1 MSFNI
6 HFKKLRRFDCELKV
20 KFNYCPHRLVHI
32 LIPGFL
38 VYSDGSH

>member
-20 KFNYCPHRLVHI
+20 KFNYCPI
-32 LIPGFL
+32 YKGA
-38 VYSDGSH
+38 